1 MKTITYAALDLGSNS
16 FRLEI
21 ALVGAGVYQRLN
33 YVKRTVRLGA
43 GLDAEG
49 QLSNEAMERGWDC
62 LAEFARALSASG
74 VVHVRAVATQAL
86 REARNAAVF
95 LAKADTILGFP
106 VEVIAGREEA
116 RLIYQGVLLLQPSTQ
131 RRLVVDIGGRSTEVI
146 VGQSRKLLHAESMP
160 VGSVSQSQRFFA
172 DGTLNRQLFDDAV
185 VAARAAFED
194 DVAAVATTRW
204 ELCLGS
210 SGTMGAVSDILKA
223 TGMTDG
229 AITRRGLEALVERVV
244 SAGHLDRM
252 ELPGLKEDRR
262 PVLAGG
268 LSVLAAV
275 MASFRVEEVQPARGA
290 LRQGVIYELSRQQ
303 PPRPGAAVHDV
314 RVQAVR
320 QTQRRFSLDTHH
332 AEMVRRHA
340 LTLWD
345 SIANGRD
352 TARLDE
358 ARKELAWSCELH
370 EIGRFITHE
379 DHHKVGSYVT
389 SRLDMAGF
397 ARDQLARM
405 AVLILAHRGGLRK
418 VETHLA
424 DLVTAQQILCIR
436 MAVLCCH
443 AREPHRS
450 QWLPWSLRRKGVR
463 QIEARWLLQPG
474 QRDAELAYLFAE
486 ELKAWTKVSELSLSL
501 DARS

>member
-16 FRLEI
+16 FRLEV
-21 ALVGAGVYQRLN
+21 ALVGGGIYQRLN
-33 YVKRTVRLGA
+33 YLKRTVRLGA

-49 QLSNEAMERGWDC
+49 QLSLEAMERGWDC
-62 LAEFARALSASG
+62 LAEFARALAASG

-86 REARNAAVF
+86 REARNAQVF
-95 LAKADTILGFP
+95 LAKADAILGFP

-116 RLIYQGVLLLQPSTQ
+116 RLIYQGVLLLQPSTE

-160 VGSVSQSQRFFA
+160 VGSVGQSQRFFHQKA
-172 DGTLNRQLFDDAV
+172 LTRAAFDEAV

-194 DVAAVATTRW
+194 DVQEVSATRW
-204 ELCLGS
+204 ALCLGS

-223 TGMTDG
+223 MGMSDG
-229 AITRRGLEALVERVV
+229 AITRRGLEALIERLVF
-244 SAGHLDRM
+244 AGRMDRL

-275 MASFRVEEVQPARGA
+275 MASFRVEEIQPAKGA

-303 PPRPGAAVHDV
+303 PARPGGAVHDV

-320 QTQRRFSLDTHH
+320 QTQRRFDVDTQH
-332 AEMVRRHA
+332 ADRVRGHA

-345 SIANGRD
+345 AVATGRD
-352 TARLDE
+352 ATRLEE
-358 ARKELAWSCELH
+358 ARKELSWSCDLH
-370 EIGRFITHE
+370 EVGRFITHE

-397 ARDQLARM
+397 ARDQLGRLS
-405 AVLILAHRGGLRK
+405 VLILSHRGGLRK
-418 VETHLA
+418 VQPHME
-424 DLVTAQQILCIR
+424 DVITALQILCIR

-443 AREPHRS
+443 AREPHRTQS
-450 QWLPWSLRRKGVR
+450 MPWSFKRKGPRLV
-463 QIEARWLLQPG
+463 EVRWLLPPDE
-474 QRDAELAYLFAE
+474 RDAELSYLFAE
-486 ELKAWTKVSELSLSL
+486 ELKVWSKVSEPGLSL
-501 DARS
+501 DHRD